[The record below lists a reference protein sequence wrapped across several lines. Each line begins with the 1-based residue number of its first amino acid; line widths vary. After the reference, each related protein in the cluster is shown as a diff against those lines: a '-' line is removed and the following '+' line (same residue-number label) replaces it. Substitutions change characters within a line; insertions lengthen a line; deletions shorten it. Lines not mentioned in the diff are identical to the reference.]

1 MGKADVNVNIWL
13 SEKTRFANLFN
24 GVIYGGRQVILPEDL
39 EEVNPVSSV
48 SVKNRAGKTKN
59 MKKYRDIIMKWRN
72 QATLV
77 LLANESQDKIHYAMP
92 HKVMLYDGMDYE
104 TQIRN
109 NWKNFNDRR
118 KQNKKAGQPLEH
130 LTAGEYL
137 SQFRKKDRLIPIISL
152 VFYYGSE
159 PWDGPVDLYDMFQL
173 ESTKEENEILEKYLP
188 NYKINLVDAERL
200 EDVEKFSDD
209 LQVILTMLRY
219 RDSKEELT
227 DYINENKKFFQN
239 VDYET
244 SQAMKAFLNMKQIP
258 GEAEHKEEMIDMCKA
273 IQEMYDDGVKD
284 GIRQGVER
292 GIAAVIRTC
301 RNLNVS
307 KEDTLNNIQREYEL
321 SKEDAEKYLETYWK

>member
-13 SEKTRFANLFN
+13 SEKKRFANLFN

-48 SVKNRAGKTKN
+48 SVKNRTGKTKN

-72 QATLV
+72 QATFV
-77 LLANESQDKIHYAMP
+77 LLANESQDMVHYAMP

-118 KQNKKAGQPLEH
+118 KQNKKTGQPLEH

-137 SQFRKKDRLIPIISL
+137 SRFRKKDRLIPIISL

-173 ESTKEENEILEKYLP
+173 EGTKEENEILEKYLP

-244 SQAMKAFLNMKQIP
+244 SQAMKAFLNMKQIS
-258 GEAEHKEEMIDMCKA
+258 GEAEHKGEMIDMCKA

-284 GIRQGVER
+284 GIQR
-292 GIAAVIRTC
+292 GIAATIRTC
-301 RNLNVS
+301 QNLNAS
-307 KEDTLNNIQREYEL
+307 RIETFNNIRKEYKLTE
-321 SKEDAEKYLETYWK
+321 EQTEEYLNTYWK

>member
-13 SEKTRFANLFN
+13 SEKKRFANLFN

-118 KQNKKAGQPLEH
+118 KQNKKVGQPLEH

-137 SQFRKKDRLIPIISL
+137 SRFRKKDRLIPIISL

-173 ESTKEENEILEKYLP
+173 EGTKEENEILEKYLP

-200 EDVEKFSDD
+200 KDVEKFSDD

-284 GIRQGVER
+284 GIQQGVEQ
-292 GIAAVIRTC
+292 GRTE
-301 RNLNVS
+301 LL
-307 KEDTLNNIQREYEL
+307 KEQIQRKLKKEKTPTQIAEEL
-321 SKEDAEKYLETYWK
+321 EESVEVIEKIIKEMQ

>member
-13 SEKTRFANLFN
+13 SEKKRFANLFN

-48 SVKNRAGKTKN
+48 SVKNRTGKTKN

-137 SQFRKKDRLIPIISL
+137 SRFRKKDRLIPIISL

-159 PWDGPVDLYDMFQL
+159 PWDGPVDLYDMFRL
-173 ESTKEENEILEKYLP
+173 EGTKEEKEILEKYLP

-209 LQVILTMLRY
+209 LQVILTMLKY
-219 RDSKEELT
+219 RKDKDGLRN
-227 DYINENKKFFQN
+227 YVNENKQFFQK
-239 VDYET
+239 VDHET
-244 SQAMKAFLNMKQIP
+244 SQAMKAFLNMKHIP
-258 GEAEHKEEMIDMCKA
+258 GETENKEEAINMCEA
-273 IQEMYDDGVKD
+273 IQEMYDDGVRD
-284 GIRQGVER
+284 GMQQGIQQGRDDLLKEKVKRKLQKQKSLEQ
-292 GIAAVIRTC
+292 IADELEEDVKVIRKII
-301 RNLNVS
+301 
-307 KEDTLNNIQREYEL
+307 KEVQ
-321 SKEDAEKYLETYWK
+321 

>member
-1 MGKADVNVNIWL
+1 M
-13 SEKTRFANLFN
+13 
-24 GVIYGGRQVILPEDL
+24 
-39 EEVNPVSSV
+39 
-48 SVKNRAGKTKN
+48 
-59 MKKYRDIIMKWRN
+59 
-72 QATLV
+72 
-77 LLANESQDKIHYAMP
+77 
-92 HKVMLYDGMDYE
+92 
-104 TQIRN
+104 
-109 NWKNFNDRR
+109 
-118 KQNKKAGQPLEH
+118 EH

-137 SQFRKKDRLIPIISL
+137 SRFRKKDRLIPIISL

-173 ESTKEENEILEKYLP
+173 EGTKEEKEILEKYLP
-188 NYKINLVDAERL
+188 NYKINLVDAERV

-284 GIRQGVER
+284 GIQKGKIE
-292 GIAAVIRTC
+292 
-301 RNLNVS
+301 LL
-307 KEDTLNNIQREYEL
+307 KEQIQRKLKKEKTPTQIAEEL
-321 SKEDAEKYLETYWK
+321 EESVEVIEKIIKEMQ

>member
-1 MGKADVNVNIWL
+1 M
-13 SEKTRFANLFN
+13 
-24 GVIYGGRQVILPEDL
+24 
-39 EEVNPVSSV
+39 
-48 SVKNRAGKTKN
+48 
-59 MKKYRDIIMKWRN
+59 
-72 QATLV
+72 
-77 LLANESQDKIHYAMP
+77 
-92 HKVMLYDGMDYE
+92 
-104 TQIRN
+104 
-109 NWKNFNDRR
+109 
-118 KQNKKAGQPLEH
+118 
-130 LTAGEYL
+130 
-137 SQFRKKDRLIPIISL
+137 IPIISL

-173 ESTKEENEILEKYLP
+173 EGTKEENEILEKYLP

-200 EDVEKFSDD
+200 EDVEKFSND

-284 GIRQGVER
+284 GIQKGVER

-307 KEDTLNNIQREYEL
+307 EEDTLNNVQREYEL
-321 SKEDAEKYLETYWK
+321 SMEEAKKYLETYWR

>member
-1 MGKADVNVNIWL
+1 M
-13 SEKTRFANLFN
+13 SR
-24 GVIYGGRQVILPEDL
+24 
-39 EEVNPVSSV
+39 
-48 SVKNRAGKTKN
+48 
-59 MKKYRDIIMKWRN
+59 
-72 QATLV
+72 
-77 LLANESQDKIHYAMP
+77 
-92 HKVMLYDGMDYE
+92 
-104 TQIRN
+104 
-109 NWKNFNDRR
+109 
-118 KQNKKAGQPLEH
+118 
-130 LTAGEYL
+130 
-137 SQFRKKDRLIPIISL
+137 FRKKDRLIPIISL

-173 ESTKEENEILEKYLP
+173 EGTKEENEILEKYLP

-200 EDVEKFSDD
+200 KDVEKFSDD

-284 GIRQGVER
+284 GIQKGKIE
-292 GIAAVIRTC
+292 
-301 RNLNVS
+301 LL
-307 KEDTLNNIQREYEL
+307 KEQIQRKLKKEKTPTQIAEEL
-321 SKEDAEKYLETYWK
+321 EESVEVIEKIIKEMQ

>member
-1 MGKADVNVNIWL
+1 MSECVIERITL
-13 SEKTRFANLFN
+13 SHIQGCISRRFHFDELQNN
-24 GVIYGGRQVILPEDL
+24 KRI
-39 EEVNPVSSV
+39 
-48 SVKNRAGKTKN
+48 
-59 MKKYRDIIMKWRN
+59 RN
-72 QATLV
+72 QE
-77 LLANESQDKIHYAMP
+77 NICPDFE
-92 HKVMLYDGMDYE
+92 
-104 TQIRN
+104 
-109 NWKNFNDRR
+109 
-118 KQNKKAGQPLEH
+118 
-130 LTAGEYL
+130 
-137 SQFRKKDRLIPIISL
+137 KKDRLIPIISL

-173 ESTKEENEILEKYLP
+173 EGTKEENEILEKYLP

-244 SQAMKAFLNMKQIP
+244 SQAMKAFLNMKQIS

-284 GIRQGVER
+284 GIQKGVER

-301 RNLNVS
+301 RN
-307 KEDTLNNIQREYEL
+307 
-321 SKEDAEKYLETYWK
+321 

>member
-13 SEKTRFANLFN
+13 SEKKRFANLFN

-137 SQFRKKDRLIPIISL
+137 SRFRKKDRLIPIISL

-173 ESTKEENEILEKYLP
+173 EGTKEEKEVLEKYLP

-284 GIRQGVER
+284 GIQK

-301 RNLNVS
+301 QNLNAS
-307 KEDTLNNIQREYEL
+307 KEDTLNNLQREYEL
-321 SKEDAEKYLETYWK
+321 TKEDAKKYLETYWK

>member
-13 SEKTRFANLFN
+13 SEKKRFANLFN

-39 EEVNPVSSV
+39 VEVNSVSSV

-59 MKKYRDIIMKWRN
+59 MKRYRDIIMKWRN

-77 LLANESQDKIHYAMP
+77 LLANESQDKVHYAMP

-137 SQFRKKDRLIPIISL
+137 SRFRKKDRLIPIISL

-173 ESTKEENEILEKYLP
+173 EGTKEEKEILGNYLP

-209 LQVILTMLRY
+209 LQVILTMLKY
-219 RDSKEELT
+219 RKDKDGLRN
-227 DYINENKKFFQN
+227 YVNENKKFFQK
-239 VDYET
+239 VDHET

-258 GEAEHKEEMIDMCKA
+258 GETENEEEIINMCEA
-273 IQEMYDDGVKD
+273 IQEMYDDGVRD
-284 GIRQGVER
+284 GMKR
-292 GIAAVIRTC
+292 GIQQGRDDLLKEKVKRKLQKQKSLEQIADELEEDVNVIRKII
-301 RNLNVS
+301 
-307 KEDTLNNIQREYEL
+307 KEVQ
-321 SKEDAEKYLETYWK
+321 

>member
-13 SEKTRFANLFN
+13 SEKNRFANLFN
-24 GVIYGGRQVILPEDL
+24 GVIYGGENVILAEDL

-48 SVKNRAGKTKN
+48 NVKNRVGKTKS
-59 MKKYRDIIMKWRN
+59 MKKYRDIIMRWKN

-77 LLANESQDKIHYAMP
+77 LLANEAQDKIHYAMP

-118 KQNKKAGQPLEH
+118 KQNKKTGQPLEH

-137 SQFRKKDRLIPIISL
+137 SRFRKKDRLIPIISL

-173 ESTKEENEILEKYLP
+173 EGTKEENEILEKYLP

-284 GIRQGVER
+284 GIQQGVEQ
-292 GIAAVIRTC
+292 GRTE
-301 RNLNVS
+301 LL
-307 KEDTLNNIQREYEL
+307 KEQIQRKLKKEKTPTQIAEEL
-321 SKEDAEKYLETYWK
+321 EESVEVIEKIIKEMQ